1 MTYPVRFGQ
10 HVLSIGKKEGLR
22 LEETAQRFGVGR
34 ASLTRWLTRLEP
46 DQLKPRQRKIDLEKL
61 KRDVRDYPDAY
72 QYERA
77 ARFVVAT
84 NAIWQALQELN
95 LTYKKSA
102 QTSEGGRRQTAY
114 LARED

>member
-34 ASLTRWLTRLEP
+34 ASLTRWLTRLEA

-84 NAIWQALQELN
+84 NAIWQALQKLN

-102 QTSEGGRRQTAY
+102 QTSEGGRRQPAY